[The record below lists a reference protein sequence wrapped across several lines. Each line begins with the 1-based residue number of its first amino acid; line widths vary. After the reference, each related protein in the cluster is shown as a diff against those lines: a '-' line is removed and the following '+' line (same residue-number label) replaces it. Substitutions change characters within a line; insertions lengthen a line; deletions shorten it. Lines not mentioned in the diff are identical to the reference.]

1 MSCAKTPPSY
11 KNKQKT
17 NKQTNKC
24 IWLRSHHIF
33 KELGQRTKPKS
44 GDSHSFQ
51 FLIQRV
57 AVTIQQGNT
66 AAVLGTL
73 PAWLFNCVLL
83 FGIFFRC
90 IHLSFKCST
99 EIPKKKTK
107 TKKQTK
113 KTSRQTKETNNKST
127 KVCLVHKVKF
137 LALELDHAC
146 ILCREQRMAH
156 FSLYKPV
163 DSSTLIDTARKGLK
177 IVLSVGDTFCL
188 L

>member
-1 MSCAKTPPSY
+1 MKFQKKQKQ
-11 KNKQKT
+11 KNKQK
-17 NKQTNKC
+17 KQADK
-24 IWLRSHHIF
+24 
-33 KELGQRTKPKS
+33 Q
-44 GDSHSFQ
+44 
-51 FLIQRV
+51 
-57 AVTIQQGNT
+57 
-66 AAVLGTL
+66 
-73 PAWLFNCVLL
+73 
-83 FGIFFRC
+83 
-90 IHLSFKCST
+90 
-99 EIPKKKTK
+99 
-107 TKKQTK
+107 KKQ
-113 KTSRQTKETNNKST
+113 TNNKST